1 MGRSNYSTNHLC
13 LCLAAQPAKRRTIWQ
28 GRYSAS
34 VVHPVC
40 WEDRPFQGANLICL
54 AMRAFMTIPLDQ
66 CGDVGVRVRGQG
78 GRVVPSDNPYVRA
91 LFPTINTLFQ
101 IKGNYFASGRFAA
114 LPQNGVSGWCRLM
127 KINRLRVL
135 GAAPQLK
142 KTGGK
147 KARWSVG

>member
-1 MGRSNYSTNHLC
+1 MS
-13 LCLAAQPAKRRTIWQ
+13 
-28 GRYSAS
+28 
-34 VVHPVC
+34 
-40 WEDRPFQGANLICL
+40 
-54 AMRAFMTIPLDQ
+54 IPLDQ
-66 CGDVGVRVRGQG
+66 CGGAGVRARGHG
-78 GRVVPSDNPYVRA
+78 GRVVPSDTPYVRA
-91 LFPTINTLFQ
+91 LFTLINPLNAL
-101 IKGNYFASGRFAA
+101 KGNYFASGRFAA

>member
-1 MGRSNYSTNHLC
+1 MEHLG
-13 LCLAAQPAKRRTIWQ
+13 LAVIRAYDL
-28 GRYSAS
+28 G
-34 VVHPVC
+34 
-40 WEDRPFQGANLICL
+40 LL
-54 AMRAFMTIPLDQ
+54 A
-66 CGDVGVRVRGQG
+66 GVWMRVRGHG
-78 GRVVPSDNPYVRA
+78 GRVVPSDTPYVRA

-127 KINRLRVL
+127 EINRLRVL

-147 KARWSVG
+147 KVRWSVG